1 MAHGQH
7 TTRRAFLK
15 GAVAAIAVANVA
27 ATEAAPLFTAE
38 EALQMRAETVISQY
52 LANGVNWCPQPDGRL
67 FRYVYVDLEEGQ
79 TEREAAAVEQL
90 DAKMKANPE
99 LRSVVIKLLRRHY
112 GLEI

>member
-7 TTRRAFLK
+7 TTRRALLV
-15 GAVAAIAVANVA
+15 GALTTIAIGSVAG
-27 ATEAAPLFTAE
+27 TEAASLFTAE

-52 LANGVNWCPQPDGRL
+52 LANGVKWCPQPDGRL
-67 FRYVYVDLEEGQ
+67 FRYVYVDPDDGQ
-79 TEREAAAVEQL
+79 TEREIAAVEEL

-112 GLEI
+112 GLKA